1 MKKPFVAP
9 SGPLV
14 AYDCDDTL
22 VMWDLPEGMDL
33 SDDALVTVPCRGQEE
48 RCLPNEYNITLLKK
62 FATRGHTVI
71 VWSGGGVEYAKRWAE
86 KLGIEKFVQIIPK
99 VKGQNIDLAFD
110 DWENNLAKVTVL
122 VPRTYMTY
130 GEPKE

>member
-1 MKKPFVAP
+1 MRVAFD
-9 SGPLV
+9 V
-14 AYDCDDTL
+14 DDTL
-22 VMWDLPEGMDL
+22 V
-33 SDDALVTVPCRGQEE
+33 VEE
-48 RCLPNEYNITLLKK
+48 PYKESHVDYSLMNVLFWFVDNRHEV
-62 FATRGHTVI
+62 F

-110 DWENNLAKVTVL
+110 DWENNLATVTVL
-122 VPRTYMTY
+122 VPRDYMTY